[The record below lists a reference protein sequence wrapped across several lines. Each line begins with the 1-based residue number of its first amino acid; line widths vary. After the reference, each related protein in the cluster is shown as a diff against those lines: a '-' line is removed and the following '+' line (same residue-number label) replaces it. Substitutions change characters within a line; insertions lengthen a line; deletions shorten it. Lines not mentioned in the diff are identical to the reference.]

1 MSLVRQARELG
12 ADLIKADPTDEIAS
26 YHKVI
31 EAAVVPVL
39 VRGGSKVDD
48 KELLVRRTHAV
59 LEQGAAGVVYG
70 RNIIQHEKPAGI
82 TCAIMAILHEGT
94 SVDEPTDLRPLEVAQ
109 LKLPAGWGLLGVAL
123 WAGRSPLLSPGGQLW
138 STTQCVPW

>member
-1 MSLVRQARELG
+1 M
-12 ADLIKADPTDEIAS
+12 DLIKADPTDEIAS

-39 VRGGSKVDD
+39 VRGGSKVND
-48 KELLVRRTHAV
+48 KELLLRTHVV

-82 TCAIMAILHEGT
+82 TLRSWPSFTRGLRSTSRWRIL
-94 SVDEPTDLRPLEVAQ
+94 A
-109 LKLPAGWGLLGVAL
+109 AA
-123 WAGRSPLLSPGGQLW
+123 
-138 STTQCVPW
+138 